1 MGKNKSG
8 TNAQSA
14 AEFSISAWW
23 RIGKRTYFK
32 MQKDNLPLIAA
43 GVGFYFLLAIF
54 PFLAG
59 VISLYGLIV
68 TPEQLS
74 AHMTFL
80 INFLPQESRYILQ
93 EQLEHLISNTSG
105 ALGTGVIVS
114 FMLTIWSSSK
124 GANALITA
132 CNITYSES
140 EGRSF
145 LGSIIARL
153 VLTVAIIVA
162 VIVALIFITV
172 LPKLITIV
180 SGYKLS
186 DSVANWIT
194 WPILLVMF
202 NTGLAALYR
211 YSPHRANAKWR
222 WVTPGSTVAT
232 IFWII
237 FSFAFS
243 YYLREFASYNKTYGS
258 VGGIIILLMWFYL
271 SAYIIL
277 LGAEFNSAMEY
288 QTEKDSTTGEA
299 EPKGE
304 RGAYV
309 ADHSPNDSEAPP
321 SEDNK
326 IQKAQ

>member
-1 MGKNKSG
+1 MSKKS
-8 TNAQSA
+8 ASHADSA
-14 AEFSISAWW
+14 IEFSPRAWW
-23 RIGKRTYFK
+23 RIGKRTYSK
-32 MQKDNLPLIAA
+32 MQQDNLSLIAA

-59 VISLYGLIV
+59 LISLYGLIV
-68 TPEQLS
+68 TPDQL
-74 AHMTFL
+74 AEHMNFL
-80 INFLPQESRYILQ
+80 ITFLPQESRYILE
-93 EQLEHLISNTSG
+93 EQLEHLIGNSSQ

-114 FMLTIWSSSK
+114 LLLTLWSSSK

-132 CNITYSES
+132 CNITYSET

-145 LGSIIARL
+145 IGSIIARM
-153 VLTVAIIVA
+153 VLTVAIILA
-162 VIVALIFITV
+162 VIVALVSITV
-172 LPKLITIV
+172 LPKVITIL

-186 DSVANWIT
+186 DQAANWIT
-194 WPILLVMF
+194 WPILVLMF

-211 YSPHRANAKWR
+211 YSPHRSRAKWR
-222 WVTPGSTVAT
+222 WVTPGSVVAT
-232 IFWII
+232 VFWIV

-243 YYLREFASYNKTYGS
+243 YYLKEFASYNKTYGS

-277 LGAEFNSAMEY
+277 IGAELNSAMEY
-288 QTEKDSTTGEA
+288 QTEKDSTSGKPA
-299 EPKGE
+299 PKGE

-309 ADHSPNDSEAPP
+309 ADHSPDEKEVPP